1 MAAPTPNSPPLPPIT
16 LLPATNPDFYPIAAL
31 EARVFY
37 PEEFSAVAFG
47 PTRDSPENLRIRE
60 KTLAS
65 QPKEKGARNVV
76 TKAVIHVGGKEEIIA
91 AAGWSFHLG
100 REDGTAEDGK
110 EGGGKEGTGEKREN
124 GWGEGANVKFCE
136 DVFLG
141 AEKHIERST
150 EGRNYAS
157 EFDLFLLPTLQFSN
171 KICRIEYSC
180 GFTRVPEK
188 GHWQDVDGGWVER
201 GG

>member
-1 MAAPTPNSPPLPPIT
+1 MAASMPSLSPTIA
-16 LLPATNPDFYPIAAL
+16 LLRASTPDFYPIAAL

-60 KTLAS
+60 KALAS

-76 TKAVIHVGGKEEIIA
+76 TKAVIIVDGKEEIIA

-100 REDGTAEDGK
+100 REDGSAEEGKDSEGKERDGK
-110 EGGGKEGTGEKREN
+110 EGESEKKEN
-124 GWGEGANVKFCE
+124 GWGEGANVKLCE

-150 EGRNYAS
+150 EGMNYAS
-157 EFDLFLLPTLQFSN
+157 EFYLAYLSSLIRD
-171 KICRIEYSC
+171 
-180 GFTRVPEK
+180 
-188 GHWQDVDGGWVER
+188 
-201 GG
+201 